1 MFTLKNTDIPGI
13 KEICSAFYEEGKLY
27 ALNGTC
33 VEKLLY
39 DIPFAIV
46 FSESMD
52 KDSVFSCL
60 TVKPS
65 ISYYLLPQD
74 SLCTTFFFVPEENYA
89 LNTEYHFTIS
99 NSATD
104 LDGMPTYTNY
114 DFFISTSEY
123 YLEVK
128 EIWFN
133 GVQVTGDSDLTEVYL
148 EDENLYVEF
157 YFSEEIDAESKTV
170 FEEALSCNLI
180 FPSVSNA
187 PSLSAIWWNES
198 GSIAN
203 VLWTNLS
210 SSEDFNV
217 VYEVFVSGGKNGFV
231 NGSGNY
237 MEDDVCI
244 TFIAM

>member
-1 MFTLKNTDIPGI
+1 M
-13 KEICSAFYEEGKLY
+13 Y
-27 ALNGTC
+27 
-33 VEKLLY
+33 
-39 DIPFAIV
+39 
-46 FSESMD
+46 
-52 KDSVFSCL
+52 
-60 TVKPS
+60 
-65 ISYYLLPQD
+65 
-74 SLCTTFFFVPEENYA
+74 TFFFVPEENYA

-128 EIWFN
+128 EICFN